1 MGATEPRDDDAFD
14 DEREIGWGDE
24 SLSEED
30 DPDIER
36 LLADLPP
43 HHVER

>member
-1 MGATEPRDDDAFD
+1 MGATQPSDDDLFD
-14 DEREIGWGDE
+14 DDLEIGWGDE
-24 SLSEED
+24 SLSDEE

-36 LLADLPP
+36 LLADRPP

>member
-1 MGATEPRDDDAFD
+1 MGATEPLDDDSF

>member
-1 MGATEPRDDDAFD
+1 MGATEPHDDKLFD

-24 SLSEED
+24 SLSEEE

-43 HHVER
+43 HHVDR

>member
-1 MGATEPRDDDAFD
+1 MGVTEPREDDWTE

-24 SLSEED
+24 SLSEDE

-36 LLADLPP
+36 LIADLPP